1 MRGRGY
7 WLLGPAGQWST
18 RGVETWAGARG
29 EMGRWAEL
37 RLSRSKRRFNLF
49 SFLYS
54 FLFSFSNLDFHFS
67 F

>member
-29 EMGRWAEL
+29 ELGRWAEL
-37 RLSRSKRRFNLF
+37 GLRRPKGVLTLF

-54 FLFSFSNLDFHFS
+54 FLFFFSNLDFYFS